1 MKNFAYLLLP
11 ILLTSCTK
19 NTSIKKNS
27 DTPAEQT
34 NVVENIDAKSTDPF
48 QKSYRTNA
56 GMVND
61 IYNQLVL
68 SDKNLAKLDT
78 QIKNLNSKTEEVISV
93 YENVLSNSDNYYKDA
108 LQKTESFQDTIMRKK
123 VDSVMVNSAKKYE
136 EKTLN
141 VKKYIASAKMNIA
154 VINDNYTS
162 FKIYKTLPEIEKY
175 QNNNTFDVTNLNNLM
190 NEQNKILTD
199 LKNTK

>member
-1 MKNFAYLLLP
+1 
-11 ILLTSCTK
+11 
-19 NTSIKKNS
+19 
-27 DTPAEQT
+27 
-34 NVVENIDAKSTDPF
+34 
-48 QKSYRTNA
+48 
-56 GMVND
+56 
-61 IYNQLVL
+61 
-68 SDKNLAKLDT
+68 
-78 QIKNLNSKTEEVISV
+78 
-93 YENVLSNSDNYYKDA
+93 
-108 LQKTESFQDTIMRKK
+108 MRKK

-190 NEQNKILTD
+190 NEQNKILSD

>member
-11 ILLTSCTK
+11 ILLTSCK
-19 NTSIKKNS
+19 ENTSIKKNS

-78 QIKNLNSKTEEVISV
+78 QIKNLNTKTEEVISV

-108 LQKTESFQDTIMRKK
+108 LQKTESFQDSIMRKK
-123 VDSVMVNSAKKYE
+123 VDSLMNQSAKKYDD
-136 EKTLN
+136 KNAN
-141 VKKYIASAKMNIA
+141 VKNFIAAAKKNIA
-154 VINDNYTS
+154 VINDNYTT
-162 FKIYKTLPEIEKY
+162 FKIYKTLSEIEKY
-175 QNNNTFDVTNLNNLM
+175 QNNNSFDVTNLNNLM

>member
-11 ILLTSCTK
+11 ILLTACK
-19 NTSIKKNS
+19 ENTSIKKNS

-78 QIKNLNSKTEEVISV
+78 QIKNLNTKTEEVISV

-108 LQKTESFQDTIMRKK
+108 LQKTESFQDSIMRKK
-123 VDSVMVNSAKKYE
+123 VDSLMNQSAKKYDD
-136 EKTLN
+136 KNAN
-141 VKKYIASAKMNIA
+141 VKKFIAAAKKNIA
-154 VINDNYTS
+154 VINDNYTT
-162 FKIYKTLPEIEKY
+162 FKIYKTLSEIEKY
-175 QNNNTFDVTNLNNLM
+175 QNNNSFDVTNLNDLIS
-190 NEQNKILTD
+190 EQNKILTD

>member
-11 ILLTSCTK
+11 ILLTACK
-19 NTSIKKNS
+19 ENTSIKKNS

-78 QIKNLNSKTEEVISV
+78 QIKNLNTKTEEVISV

-108 LQKTESFQDTIMRKK
+108 LQKTESFQDSIMRKK
-123 VDSVMVNSAKKYE
+123 VDSLMNQSAKKYDD
-136 EKTLN
+136 KNAN
-141 VKKYIASAKMNIA
+141 VKNFIAAAKKNIA
-154 VINDNYTS
+154 VINDNYTT
-162 FKIYKTLPEIEKY
+162 FKIYKTLSEIEKY
-175 QNNNTFDVTNLNNLM
+175 QNNNSFDVTNLNNLM
-190 NEQNKILTD
+190 SEQNKILTD

>member
-11 ILLTSCTK
+11 ILLTSCK
-19 NTSIKKNS
+19 ENTSIKKNS

-78 QIKNLNSKTEEVISV
+78 QIKNLNTKTEEVISV

-108 LQKTESFQDTIMRKK
+108 LQKTESFQDSIMRKK
-123 VDSVMVNSAKKYE
+123 VDSLMTQSAKKYDD
-136 EKTLN
+136 KNAN
-141 VKKYIASAKMNIA
+141 VKNFIAAAKKNIA
-154 VINDNYTS
+154 VINDNYTT
-162 FKIYKTLPEIEKY
+162 FKIYKTLSEIEKY
-175 QNNNTFDVTNLNNLM
+175 QNNNSFDVTNLNNLM
-190 NEQNKILTD
+190 SEQNKILTD

>member
-11 ILLTSCTK
+11 ILLTACK
-19 NTSIKKNS
+19 ENTSIKKNS

-78 QIKNLNSKTEEVISV
+78 QIKNLNTKTEEVISV

-108 LQKTESFQDTIMRKK
+108 LQKTESFQDSIMRKK
-123 VDSVMVNSAKKYE
+123 VDSLMNQSAKKYDD
-136 EKTLN
+136 KNAN
-141 VKKYIASAKMNIA
+141 VKNFIAAAKKNIA
-154 VINDNYTS
+154 VINDNYTT
-162 FKIYKTLPEIEKY
+162 FKIYKTLSEIEKY
-175 QNNNTFDVTNLNNLM
+175 QNNNSFDVTNLNDLM
-190 NEQNKILTD
+190 SEQNKILTD

>member
-11 ILLTSCTK
+11 ILLTSCK
-19 NTSIKKNS
+19 ENTSIKKNS

-78 QIKNLNSKTEEVISV
+78 QIKNLNTKTEEVISV

-108 LQKTESFQDTIMRKK
+108 LQKTESFQDSIMRKK
-123 VDSVMVNSAKKYE
+123 VDSLMNQSAKKYDD
-136 EKTLN
+136 KNAN
-141 VKKYIASAKMNIA
+141 VKKFIAAAKKNIA
-154 VINDNYTS
+154 VINDNYTT
-162 FKIYKTLPEIEKY
+162 FKIYKTLSEIEKY
-175 QNNNTFDVTNLNNLM
+175 QNNNSFDVTNLNDLM
-190 NEQNKILTD
+190 SEQNKILTD

>member
-11 ILLTSCTK
+11 ILLTSCK
-19 NTSIKKNS
+19 ENTSIKKNS

-78 QIKNLNSKTEEVISV
+78 QIKNLNTKTEEVISV

-108 LQKTESFQDTIMRKK
+108 LQKTESFQDSIMRKK
-123 VDSVMVNSAKKYE
+123 VDSLMNQSAKKYDD
-136 EKTLN
+136 KNAN
-141 VKKYIASAKMNIA
+141 VKNFIAAAKKNIA
-154 VINDNYTS
+154 VINDNYTT
-162 FKIYKTLPEIEKY
+162 FKIYKTLSEIEKY
-175 QNNNTFDVTNLNNLM
+175 QNNNSFDVTNLNNLM
-190 NEQNKILTD
+190 TEQNKILTD

>member
-78 QIKNLNSKTEEVISV
+78 QIKNLNSKTEEVISI

-190 NEQNKILTD
+190 NEQNKILSD